1 MSSLKDIMDVD
12 VEPFESQAYRRSREA
27 AQQQASLLPITPS
40 TETPSPPVDDIN
52 TGKSTIKRRRSNRA
66 SKSAGQPTTARQGIA
81 RRRSSATGEAMDFTS
96 GYQAGGSN
104 QASNSGS
111 PQQSSRGSEPA
122 ADMPVKYTPVTG
134 RISRAKKGVPVHTC
148 DICRPVKT
156 FTRAEHLRRHQ
167 LSHQKPAYPCTF
179 EDCERA
185 FHRPDLLARH
195 LHRHETQGEKPYKA
209 GDHRSSRASSTDTES
224 RTPDLKVETPATLG
238 NAMQASPTDSMTPRT
253 SGSGESSMT
262 TTSFN
267 TITSSFQAVNF
278 SPSSGHKRSAS
289 QAQLPDSEGYPSTSP
304 GPSTSRATGS
314 FERMPDQ
321 SSFTSDVQQAF
332 GDPFGEGGTSQFTN
346 YTTAPQQPL
355 LPLLRIPEENWIPGL
370 SYNNSPWCSS
380 ASDSTYSTQSDCSR
394 NGPHLIPRDRS
405 QSIATLP
412 DWPLSAGTQW
422 SSHGLSTTPQEIR
435 SPAGYDAILE
445 RYETP
450 FASPRMNSPISSR
463 GQLLD
468 VPNSYGNF
476 FMETVGTPALST
488 YISKPL
494 AQHFP
499 ASPSRTSNPGLDIL
513 RGKKDL
519 VESHYLGTFPINTTS
534 AFQQSQPHVDI
545 YISSY
550 WQSFNSFFRIIHR
563 PTFDLIDHNLLKSA
577 MAAIGT
583 QYHDSPEARAKGTE
597 LNDYCKKNIE
607 LCLNW
612 DLQTMQ
618 AILLTEIFTRF
629 RGRKTN
635 VRLSRHFE
643 ELYSRLLN
651 ESDPSNR
658 TLSDQS
664 PGDASSADAL
674 LDRFGAQANPQAP
687 KSSSPNSEWFTW
699 IEAESRQR
707 LLSGCFIFD
716 IHQSMYH
723 QQPRS
728 RVPRDLSSSLVC
740 QPCPESLWTASNP
753 SEWQAQRSSSNIQ
766 PVHLIEQDMDAQSV
780 LTQLSFTQTLQCC
793 WFVSRLPFRE
803 DPTHPNEHFPQAMH
817 PDIENFMY
825 LFPSTPLA
833 HSYMALYHT
842 PLHSLLAVAGDTWVF
857 AQKISPPSAFQAA
870 QSKLKAWST
879 SLAAAQATHHAC
891 ELLAQT
897 LSQPLTFS
905 SDGSMTSPLSS
916 ITDYW
921 ALYVSALICWAF
933 GHRYQNLTAGGT
945 SGTLTRSSS
954 STEIRSMDA
963 EDTPLSDDLRLKVLT
978 YTNGMLEL
986 PIEELLTS
994 KARMKGE
1001 TAGIIDAVRQRLEIE
1016 SVGNKCGL
1024 LVDAIVV
1031 LTKLRKTGGKT
1042 HWF

>member
-12 VEPFESQAYRRSREA
+12 VEPLESQAYRRSREA
-27 AQQQASLLPITPS
+27 AQQQASRPPIAPS

-52 TGKSTIKRRRSNRA
+52 TGKSTIKRRRSSRV
-66 SKSAGQPTTARQGIA
+66 SKSVSQPTSARQSIA

-104 QASNSGS
+104 QASGSGS

-156 FTRAEHLRRHQ
+156 FTRAEHL
-167 LSHQKPAYPCTF
+167 S
-179 EDCERA
+179 
-185 FHRPDLLARH
+185 
-195 LHRHETQGEKPYKA
+195 ETQGEKPYKA
-209 GDHRSSRASSTDTES
+209 GDPRSSRASSTDTES
-224 RTPDLKVETPATLG
+224 RTPDLKVETPAILG
-238 NAMQASPTDSMTPRT
+238 NAMQTSPTDSMTPRT
-253 SGSGESSMT
+253 SGSGDSSMT
-262 TTSFN
+262 AASFS

-289 QAQLPDSEGYPSTSP
+289 QAQLPDAEAYPGTSP
-304 GPSTSRATGS
+304 GPGTSRQTGS
-314 FERMPDQ
+314 FDRMTDG
-321 SSFTSDVQQAF
+321 SNFTSDVQQAF
-332 GDPFGEGGTSQFTN
+332 GDAFGDGGSSQFSN

-394 NGPHLIPRDRS
+394 NGSHLIPRDRS
-405 QSIATLP
+405 QSIATLS
-412 DWPLSAGTQW
+412 DWPLSAGTHW
-422 SSHGLSTTPQEIR
+422 SPHGLSTTPQEIR

-445 RYETP
+445 RYETHTP

-468 VPNSYGNF
+468 VPSSYGNF
-476 FMETVGTPALST
+476 FMDTVGTPALTT

-499 ASPSRTSNPGLDIL
+499 ASPSRTSNPGLDIH
-513 RGKKDL
+513 RGKKEL
-519 VESHYLGTFPINTTS
+519 VESHHLGTFSINTTS
-534 AFQQSQPHVDI
+534 AFQQSQPQLDL

-597 LNDYCKKNIE
+597 LNEYCKKNIE

-651 ESDPSNR
+651 ESDANNR
-658 TLSDQS
+658 TLSNQS

-674 LDRFGAQANPQAP
+674 LDRFGPQANSQAT
-687 KSSSPNSEWFTW
+687 KSSSPNSEWYEW
-699 IEAESRQR
+699 IEAEARQR

-723 QQPRS
+723 QQARS
-728 RVPRDLSSSLVC
+728 RAARDESSSLVC
-740 QPCPESLWTASNP
+740 QPCPETLWTASNP
-753 SEWQAQRSSSNIQ
+753 SEWQAQRSSSNLQ
-766 PVHLIEQDMDAQSV
+766 PIHLIEQDIATQSIFSPS
-780 LTQLSFTQTLQCC
+780 SFTQTLHIC
-793 WFVSRLPFRE
+793 WFVSRLPSRE
-803 DPTHPNEHFPQAMH
+803 DSAYPNDHLPQAMH
-817 PDIENFMY
+817 PDIENFVD
-825 LFPSTPLA
+825 LFPTTPLA

-842 PLHSLLAVAGDTWVF
+842 PLHSLLAVAGDTWIF
-857 AQKISPPSAFQAA
+857 AQKISPASAFQAA
-870 QSKLKAWST
+870 QSRLKTWST

-891 ELLAQT
+891 QILSQG

-905 SDGSMTSPLSS
+905 PDGTMASPFCC
-916 ITDYW
+916 IADYW
-921 ALYVSALICWAF
+921 SLYVSALICWAF
-933 GHRYQNLTAGGT
+933 GHRYQNLAANGT
-945 SGTLTRSSS
+945 SANLTRSSS
-954 STEIRSMDA
+954 STEIRAMDTD
-963 EDTPLSDDLRLKVLT
+963 ETPLSNDLRLKVLT
-978 YTNGMLEL
+978 YTNGMLEH
-986 PIEELLTS
+986 PVEELLTS

-1016 SVGNKCGL
+1016 SVGNKCGM

-1031 LTKLRKTGGKT
+1031 LTKLRKSSSKT

>member
-27 AQQQASLLPITPS
+27 AQQQASRPPIAPS
-40 TETPSPPVDDIN
+40 TETSSPPVDDIN
-52 TGKSTIKRRRSNRA
+52 TGKSTIKRRRSNRVSKPA
-66 SKSAGQPTTARQGIA
+66 SQSTAARQSIA

-104 QASNSGS
+104 QASGSGS

-209 GDHRSSRASSTDTES
+209 GDPRSSRASSTDTES
-224 RTPDLKVETPATLG
+224 RTPDLKVETPAILG
-238 NAMQASPTDSMTPRT
+238 NAMQTSPTDSMTPKT

-262 TTSFN
+262 AASFS

-278 SPSSGHKRSAS
+278 SPGSGHKRSAS
-289 QAQLPDSEGYPSTSP
+289 QAQLPDSEAYPVTSP
-304 GPSTSRATGS
+304 GPGTSRQTGS
-314 FERMPDQ
+314 FDRMSDG
-321 SSFTSDVQQAF
+321 SNFTSDVQQAF
-332 GDPFGEGGTSQFTN
+332 GDAFGDGEFSN

-412 DWPLSAGTQW
+412 DWPLSAGAHW
-422 SSHGLSTTPQEIR
+422 SPHGLTATPQEIR
-435 SPAGYDAILE
+435 SPAAYDAILE
-445 RYETP
+445 RYETHTP

-476 FMETVGTPALST
+476 FMDTVGTPALST

-499 ASPSRTSNPGLDIL
+499 ASPSRTSNPGLDIH
-513 RGKKDL
+513 RGKKEL
-519 VESHYLGTFPINTTS
+519 VESHHLGTFPINTTS
-534 AFQQSQPHVDI
+534 AFQQSQPQLDL

-550 WQSFNSFFRIIHR
+550 WQSFNGFFPIIHR
-563 PTFDLIDHNLLKSA
+563 PTFDLIEHNLLKSA

-583 QYHDSPEARAKGTE
+583 QYHDSYEARVKGTE
-597 LNDYCKKNIE
+597 LNEYCKKTIE
-607 LCLNW
+607 RCLNW

-658 TLSDQS
+658 TLSNQS
-664 PGDASSADAL
+664 PGDASSADTL
-674 LDRFGAQANPQAP
+674 LDRFGPQANSQAP
-687 KSSSPNSEWFTW
+687 KSSSPNSEWYEW
-699 IEAESRQR
+699 IETESRQR

-716 IHQSMYH
+716 IHQSVCH
-723 QQPRS
+723 QQARS
-728 RVPRDLSSSLVC
+728 RAPRDESSSLVC
-740 QPCPESLWTASNP
+740 QPCPENLWTASNP
-753 SEWQAQRSSSNIQ
+753 SEWQAQRSNSNLQ
-766 PVHLIEQDMDAQSV
+766 PVHLIEQDIATQSI
-780 LTQLSFTQTLQCC
+780 LSTWSFTQTLHIC
-793 WFVSRLPFRE
+793 WFMSRLPSRE
-803 DPTHPNEHFPQAMH
+803 DSTYPNDHFPQAMH
-817 PDIENFMY
+817 PDIENFVD
-825 LFPSTPLA
+825 LFLTSPLA
-833 HSYMALYHT
+833 QSYMALYHT
-842 PLHSLLAVAGDTWVF
+842 PLHSLLAVAGDSWIF
-857 AQKISPPSAFQAA
+857 AQKVKSPSAFQAE
-870 QSKLKAWST
+870 QSRLKTWST

-891 ELLAQT
+891 QIISQA

-905 SDGSMTSPLSS
+905 SDGTMASPFCC

-921 ALYVSALICWAF
+921 SLYVSALICWAF
-933 GHRYQNLTAGGT
+933 GHRYQNLTVGGT

-954 STEIRSMDA
+954 STELRALDTD
-963 EDTPLSDDLRLKVLT
+963 DTPLSNDLRLKVLT

-986 PIEELLTS
+986 PVEELLTS

-1001 TAGIIDAVRQRLEIE
+1001 TAGIIDAVRQRLEVE
-1016 SVGNKCGL
+1016 SVGNKCGV

-1031 LTKLRKTGGKT
+1031 LTKLRKTSGKT
-1042 HWF
+1042 RWF